1 MAYIWVYPTTPREFQ
16 KSVTAT
22 FSHDPLR
29 FQNFVFTSLQTY
41 NYPKGIQWENCFC
54 KSCVFGG
61 KDKEKCIMG
70 NVEVGGGGGEM
81 DLQRVNGYIDY

>member
-1 MAYIWVYPTTPREFQ
+1 MGVPHHPRGSFKNQSLPHFPMIHFVSTTSF
-16 KSVTAT
+16 
-22 FSHDPLR
+22 F
-29 FQNFVFTSLQTY
+29 NSLQTY

-70 NVEVGGGGGEM
+70 NVEVGGGGEM

>member
-1 MAYIWVYPTTPREFQ
+1 MGVPHHPRGSFKNQSLPHFPMIHFVSTTSF
-16 KSVTAT
+16 
-22 FSHDPLR
+22 F
-29 FQNFVFTSLQTY
+29 NSLQTY

-70 NVEVGGGGGEM
+70 NVEVGGGGGNRFTTSEW
-81 DLQRVNGYIDY
+81 LY